1 MGFVSSPDSHD
12 RFVTFHAE
20 AERDKHL
27 WTKISPSVVTVAS
40 VYNFDMLQT
49 HSAIYQGK
57 HHRSYHGTTIQ
68 LVQPL
73 PSMTLDQLNVTRH
86 ASTSVSLPEDT
97 HVHIDDSPHCV
108 LRRRHIT
115 SSSFSPN
122 KLGKEGPKR
131 QRTIPFLQQPTE
143 TQPAIFI

>member
-12 RFVTFHAE
+12 RFLTFHAE

-40 VYNFDMLQT
+40 VDNFDMLQT

-57 HHRSYHGTTIQ
+57 HHRSYYGTTIQ

-73 PSMTLDQLNVTRH
+73 PSMTSDQLNVTRH

-108 LRRRHIT
+108 PRH
-115 SSSFSPN
+115 
-122 KLGKEGPKR
+122 
-131 QRTIPFLQQPTE
+131 
-143 TQPAIFI
+143 